1 MPCIFHRLG
10 NCPGGID
17 DTISMVSIMLYQW
30 IYGKY
35 NVIDGIYYNV
45 IVINYTIS
53 IILYHD
59 ILIIVW
65 YDMIDMVDMVDCTI
79 IILITYGDG

>member
-1 MPCIFHRLG
+1 
-10 NCPGGID
+10 
-17 DTISMVSIMLYQW
+17 MLYQW

-35 NVIDGIYYNV
+35 NVIVGIYYNV

-65 YDMIDMVDMVDCTI
+65 YDMIDMVDSTI
-79 IILITYGDG
+79 IILIIYGDG